1 MKRYLNMICRAAL
14 MGVAALALFSCAREP
29 MLELG
34 SAPADGRLVH
44 FRALQS
50 GTKAS
55 FGDKEGDAY
64 PTLWTDND
72 AAVKL
77 SLNYGSAVSAEVN
90 PSPDYRSATFDAT
103 VDFGGVAGPYTF
115 YSVSPATAAY
125 ALSPSREAWK
135 VSIPCEQ
142 TPTTGSADEAGII
155 LAATSLSYDQATDV
169 DEVDL
174 YFNHLT
180 AYGRFSLANL
190 SLAEGETVSAV
201 ELTVTTPIA
210 GDWYW
215 QCSDGAL
222 SDYGASST
230 ITLHTSSTSNIWF
243 ACAPVDV
250 SEQSLIVRVFTSEGV
265 HEQLTEF
272 PANRRFTAGQVA
284 VFTVN
289 MSGADFTEAGSPGSG
304 PGSGP
309 FTLVTDASALRA
321 GDEVLIVYTE
331 GSKAMG
337 AISSNGNYRTD
348 VGITISGT
356 TISSEGSAVVL
367 SLVAGSTDGTW
378 AFKDGDNYLTSPS
391 SGNNNN
397 LLNSSSITANSSWA
411 VSIADGLATVEAQ
424 AGSRTFLL
432 YNNSSPRFTCYDT
445 ADKSGMSKVSLY
457 RRSGGAS
464 GASATDPMLAETA
477 YGCYLGSG
485 LEWAYNPGGNQVT
498 RSYDGNGVLTYTL
511 INPGEVEELE
521 ICGYKRSYVKG
532 DRVTLTVNWRRGI
545 SSVISNAQYTMYIIK
560 EDGPKVWLGD
570 GSGRGF
576 IIKK

>member
-14 MGVAALALFSCAREP
+14 MGVAALALFSCTREP
-29 MLELG
+29 MPEIETV
-34 SAPADGRLVH
+34 PADGRVVH
-44 FRALQS
+44 FRAMQAR
-50 GTKAS
+50 TRAS

-90 PSPDYRSATFDAT
+90 PSQDYRSATFDAT

-115 YSVSPATAAY
+115 YSVSPASAAY

-142 TPTTGSADEAGII
+142 TPTAGSADEAGII
-155 LAATSLSYDQATDV
+155 LAAASQSYDQAPDV
-169 DEVDL
+169 DAVDL

-215 QCSDGAL
+215 QCADASL
-222 SDYGASST
+222 TDYGASST

-250 SEQSLIVRVFTSEGV
+250 SGQSLIVRVFTSEGV

-289 MSGADFTEAGSPGSG
+289 MDGAEFTAEGAQGSG

-309 FTLVTDASALRA
+309 FTLVTDASTLQA
-321 GDEVLIVYTE
+321 GDEVLIVYTD
-331 GSKAMG
+331 GGKAMG
-337 AISSNGNYRTD
+337 AIDQSGNFRTEED
-348 VGITISGT
+348 ITIAGS
-356 TISSEGSAVVL
+356 TIASEGSAVVL
-367 SLVAGSTDGTW
+367 TLVAGSSAGTW
-378 AFKDGDNYLTSPS
+378 AFQDGENYLTSPS
-391 SGNNNN
+391 ATKNY
-397 LLNSSSITANSSWA
+397 LQNSTSITANSSWA

-432 YNNSSPRFTCYDT
+432 YNNSSPRFTCYDS

-464 GASATDPMLAETA
+464 GASATDPMLAETG
-477 YGCYLGSG
+477 YGCYLGAAQ
-485 LEWAYNPGGNQVT
+485 EWEYNPGTDQLT
-498 RSYDGNGVLTYTL
+498 RSYDGNGVLTCTL
-511 INPGEVEELE
+511 INPATVDELE
-521 ICGYKRSYVKG
+521 IAGYKRSYVKG
-532 DRVTLTVNWRRGI
+532 DRVTLTVNWRHGV
-545 SSVISNAQYTMYIIK
+545 STVIGNAQYTMYIIK

-570 GSGRGF
+570 GSGKGF

>member
-14 MGVAALALFSCAREP
+14 MGVAALALFSCTREP

-34 SAPADGRLVH
+34 SVPADGRLVH

-64 PTLWTDND
+64 PTLWTEND

-90 PSPDYRSATFDAT
+90 PSQDYRTATFDAT
-103 VDFGGVAGPYTF
+103 IDFGGVAGPYTF
-115 YSVSPATAAY
+115 YSVSPASAAY

-142 TPTTGSADEAGII
+142 TPTAGSADEAGII

-222 SDYGASST
+222 TDYGASST

-250 SEQSLIVRVFTSEGV
+250 SGQSLIVRVFTSEGV

-272 PANRRFTAGQVA
+272 PANRHFTAGQVA
-284 VFTVN
+284 VFSVN

-309 FTLVTDASALRA
+309 FTLVTDASTLQA
-321 GDEVLIVYTE
+321 GDEVLIVYTA

-337 AISSNGNYRTD
+337 AIDQSGNFRTEED
-348 VGITISGT
+348 ITIAGS
-356 TISSEGSAVVL
+356 TIASEGSAVVL
-367 SLVAGSTDGTW
+367 TLVAGSSAGTW
-378 AFKDGDNYLTSPS
+378 AFQDGENYLTSPS
-391 SGNNNN
+391 ADKNY
-397 LLNSSSITANSSWA
+397 LQNSTSITANSSWA
-411 VSIADGLATVEAQ
+411 VTIDDGLATIHAQ
-424 AGSRTFLL
+424 SGSRTYLL

-445 ADKSGMSKVSLY
+445 ANKSGMSKVSLY

-464 GASATDPMLAETA
+464 GASATDPMLAETG
-477 YGCYLGSG
+477 YGCYLGAAQ
-485 LEWAYNPGGNQVT
+485 EWVYNPGTDQLT
-498 RSYDGNGVLTYTL
+498 RSYDGNGVLTCTF
-511 INPGEVEELE
+511 INPATVDELE
-521 ICGYKRSYVKG
+521 IAGYKRSYVKG
-532 DRVTLTVNWRRGI
+532 DRVTLTVNWRHGV
-545 SSVISNAQYTMYIIK
+545 SSVIGNAQYTMYIIK

-570 GSGRGF
+570 GSGKGF